1 MTLRSRL
8 AESVA
13 RLPVKQRQ
21 YLLAAL
27 ICCAGMAILY
37 VAIWLGTPAKTEHG
51 QAVPRKGGSGHNVA
65 KVMAPG
71 PISAE
76 DEWLG
81 TAGRRLDQFETERL
95 EQERRNTENKAFQAQ
110 VMQHFADLERKQAEQ
125 AQNLAKSPA
134 AHAPALPPPVP
145 QTSPLPAS
153 PARPGAFS
161 MPPGAPPGA
170 AIEGAGAPGL
180 VGRPDAIKGNLMRV
194 AVPAAAPVPATKN
207 DGGKGAP
214 VRSYLPVSFTRGVL
228 LGGVDAPT
236 GGQSQANPLPVMIR
250 LIDNAV
256 LPNRYRAQVKECLV
270 VAAVYGDISSERAYG
285 RTVNL
290 SCIRHDGT
298 ALEVPIKGNLYGEDG
313 KLGLRGRLV
322 SKQGQLLANALRAG
336 IVGGIGQGFSQ
347 SGTTFASSP
356 LGSVATQGGSE
367 SEMMKRGVSG
377 GVGRA
382 LDNLS
387 NYYIRLAEQTFPVIE
402 IDGARVVDIAL
413 TQGVRLEMD
422 PGTDGE
428 GAPDMPEDRRDS
440 NGKE

>member
-1 MTLRSRL
+1 MTMRSRL
-8 AESVA
+8 SESVA
-13 RLPVKQRQ
+13 RLPVKHRQ

-27 ICCAGMAILY
+27 LCCVGVGALY
-37 VAIWLGTPAKTEHG
+37 VTIWLGTPARTERG
-51 QAVPRKGGSGHNVA
+51 ASAPRKSARGHSVA
-65 KVMAPG
+65 KVLAPG
-71 PISAE
+71 SISPE
-76 DEWLG
+76 EEWLG
-81 TAGRRLDQFETERL
+81 TAGRKLDQFETERQD
-95 EQERRNTENKAFQAQ
+95 QERRNTENKAFQAQ
-110 VMQHFADLERKQAEQ
+110 VLQHFAELDRKQAEQ
-125 AQNLAKSPA
+125 AQKLAQGGAAPPAPPSPA
-134 AHAPALPPPVP
+134 QPPSRPVS
-145 QTSPLPAS
+145 T
-153 PARPGAFS
+153 PARPGGFS

-170 AIEGAGAPGL
+170 GGEDGGGPGANTTP
-180 VGRPDAIKGNLMRV
+180 VGIQPNLTRI
-194 AVPAAAPVPATKN
+194 AVPAPAPAPATRN
-207 DGGKGAP
+207 DNGKGEP
-214 VRSYLPVSFTRGVL
+214 VRSYLPVSFAHGVL

-236 GGQSQANPLPVMIR
+236 GGQSQSNPLPVMIR
-250 LIDNAV
+250 LTDNAV

-270 VAAVYGDISSERAYG
+270 VASVYGDISSERAYG

-347 SGTTFASSP
+347 SGTTFSSSP

-367 SEMMKRGVSG
+367 AELMKRGVAS

-382 LDNLS
+382 LDNLA

-402 IDGARVVDIAL
+402 IDGARAVDVAL

-422 PGTDGE
+422 AGIDGDGT
-428 GAPDMPEDRRDS
+428 PDVPEDRRDTYA
-440 NGKE
+440 K